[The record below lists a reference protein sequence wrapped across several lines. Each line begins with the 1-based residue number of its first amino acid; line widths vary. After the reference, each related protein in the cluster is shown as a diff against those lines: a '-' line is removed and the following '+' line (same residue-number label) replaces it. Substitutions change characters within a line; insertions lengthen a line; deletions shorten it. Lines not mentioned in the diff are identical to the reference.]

1 MTDVRL
7 YMFESGVLKC
17 HVENIKMNQG
27 LGEPYEIPV
36 PWFLV
41 THPKGNVVIDGGNA
55 AECATGDPRAHWGDI
70 VDVYWPEMAPEQACV
85 PALQAAG
92 FDPGEVRFVLQSHLH
107 LDHTGALGAIDAF
120 PDAKVVATRAELEYA
135 HAPDWFAAG
144 GYIKADYDKPG
155 VPWVLLEP
163 TDDGYDLFGDGVIRM
178 WQTPGH
184 APGHQSFEITLP
196 NSGSMLLT
204 VDAAYTT
211 DHWEEKA
218 LPGFLASTVDTVRSV
233 RKLHR
238 IAERSGS
245 TVVTGHDPDAWPNFK
260 QAPEFYD

>member
-1 MTDVRL
+1 MADDIRL
-7 YMFESGVLKC
+7 YMFECGTLKC

-27 LGEPYEIPV
+27 MGEEYEIPV

-55 AECATGDPRAHWGDI
+55 PECATDAKGHWGATA
-70 VDVYWPEMAPEQACV
+70 DVYWPEMTPGQACV
-85 PALQAAG
+85 PALRDAG
-92 FDPGEVRFVLQSHLH
+92 FDPADVKYIVQSHLH
-107 LDHTGALGAIDAF
+107 LDHTGALASIDEFPNAKAIT
-120 PDAKVVATRAELEYA
+120 TRTEYEYA
-135 HAPDWFAAG
+135 HAPDWFAAP
-144 GYIKADYDKPG
+144 GYIQADFNKPG
-155 VPWVLLEP
+155 VPWVLLDER
-163 TDDGYDLFGDGVIRM
+163 DDGYDLYGDGVFRM
-178 WQTPGH
+178 YRTPGH
-184 APGHQSFEITLP
+184 ATGHQSFEITLA

-204 VDAAYTT
+204 ADAAYTM

-238 IAERSGS
+238 IAERSDS
-245 TVVTGHDPDAWPNFK
+245 TVVTGHDPDAWPKFK